1 MRVLITGGA
10 GFIGSRLVRACLE
23 QGDDVRVLDDFSTG
37 RAENLLGLQAAHD
50 LVKGSLVDFE
60 TVQRSV
66 SACEV
71 VYHLGALPSAVQS
84 VDEPART
91 HAVNASGTVHVLE
104 AARQAGVRRVV
115 FASSCAIY
123 GSSTALPLKEELA
136 PLPESPYALQ
146 KLSGELYCQ
155 QFGRLYGLQTV
166 ALRYFNVF
174 GPRQDP
180 RSHYAAVVPRFLTA
194 VVRGVAPHIHG
205 DGQQSRDFVHVDDVV
220 AATRAA
226 ALEASECAGQTL
238 NVARGERVTVLE
250 LLGYAARAAGREA
263 LAPVFEPARAG
274 DVRHSQADISKAERL
289 LGWRPRVTLAKGL
302 ASALSDFDPEAGA

>member
-23 QGDDVRVLDDFSTG
+23 EGDDVCVLDDFSTG
-37 RAENLLGLQAAHD
+37 RAGNLAELLDACEV
-50 LVKGSLVDFE
+50 LKGSLVDFE
-60 TVQRSV
+60 TVQRSM
-66 SACEV
+66 SGREL
-71 VYHLGALPSAVQS
+71 VYHLGALPSAIQS
-84 VDEPART
+84 IEEPART

-104 AARQAGVRRVV
+104 AARREGVRRVV

-123 GSSTALPLKEELA
+123 GSSEALPLTEDLP

-180 RSHYAAVVPRFLTA
+180 RSLYAAVVPRFLTA
-194 VVRGVAPHIHG
+194 VLRGIAPASTETG
-205 DGQQSRDFVHVDDVV
+205 SR
-220 AATRAA
+220 
-226 ALEASECAGQTL
+226 
-238 NVARGERVTVLE
+238 RVTSFMWTTPLRPHGPRRWPRPSVW
-250 LLGYAARAAGREA
+250 
-263 LAPVFEPARAG
+263 
-274 DVRHSQADISKAERL
+274 VRPS
-289 LGWRPRVTLAKGL
+289 TL
-302 ASALSDFDPEAGA
+302 PGATA

>member
-1 MRVLITGGA
+1 MRILITGGA

-23 QGDDVRVLDDFSTG
+23 KGDDVCVLDDFSTG
-37 RAENLLGLQAAHD
+37 RAENLAGLRDACEV
-50 LVKGSLVDFE
+50 VKGSLVDFE
-60 TVQRSV
+60 TVQRSM
-66 SACEV
+66 SGREL
-71 VYHLGALPSAVQS
+71 VYHLGALPSAIQS
-84 VDEPART
+84 VEEPART

-104 AARQAGVRRVV
+104 AARREGVRRVV

-123 GSSTALPLKEELA
+123 GSSEALPLTEDLP

-180 RSHYAAVVPRFLTA
+180 RSAYAAVVPRFLTA
-194 VVRGVAPHIHG
+194 VLRGIAPRVHG
-205 DGQQSRDFVHVDDVV
+205 DGQQTRDFVHVDDAV

-226 ALEASECAGQTL
+226 ALASPECAGQTI
-238 NVARGERVTVLE
+238 NVARGDRVSVLE
-250 LLGYAARAAGREA
+250 LLDEAARAVGREA
-263 LAPVFEPARAG
+263 LAPVFEPPRAG
-274 DVRHSQADISKAERL
+274 DVRHSQADIGKAKRL
-289 LGWRPRVTLAKGL
+289 LGWCPRVTLAEGL
-302 ASALSDFDPEAGA
+302 TGALSDLDVEAGA

>member
-1 MRVLITGGA
+1 VRVLITGGA

-66 SACEV
+66 RGCEV

-104 AARQAGVRRVV
+104 AARQEGVRRVV

-180 RSHYAAVVPRFLTA
+180 RSLYAAVVPRFLSA
-194 VVRGVAPHIHG
+194 VVRGVAPRIHG

-220 AATRAA
+220 AATRVA
-226 ALEASECAGQTL
+226 ALVTSECAGQTL

-250 LLGYAARAAGREA
+250 LLEYAARAVGRDA

-289 LGWRPRVTLAKGL
+289 LGWRPRITLVEGL
-302 ASALSDFDPEAGA
+302 ASALSDFEPEAGA

>member
-66 SACEV
+66 SGCEV

-155 QFGRLYGLQTV
+155 QFGRL
-166 ALRYFNVF
+166 
-174 GPRQDP
+174 
-180 RSHYAAVVPRFLTA
+180 
-194 VVRGVAPHIHG
+194 
-205 DGQQSRDFVHVDDVV
+205 
-220 AATRAA
+220 
-226 ALEASECAGQTL
+226 
-238 NVARGERVTVLE
+238 
-250 LLGYAARAAGREA
+250 
-263 LAPVFEPARAG
+263 
-274 DVRHSQADISKAERL
+274 
-289 LGWRPRVTLAKGL
+289 
-302 ASALSDFDPEAGA
+302 

>member
-37 RAENLLGLQAAHD
+37 RMENLADLQDASEV
-50 LVKGSLVDFE
+50 VKGSLVDFE

-66 SACEV
+66 SGREI
-71 VYHLGALPSAVQS
+71 VYHLGALPSAIQS
-84 VDEPART
+84 VDEPVRT

-104 AARQAGVRRVV
+104 AARLGGVRRVV

-123 GSSTALPLKEELA
+123 GNCSTLPLSEELP
-136 PLPESPYALQ
+136 PLPDSPYALQ

-155 QFGRLYGLQTV
+155 QFGRLHGLETV

-180 RSHYAAVVPRFLTA
+180 RSLYAAVVPRFLTA
-194 VVRGVAPHIHG
+194 VVRGNPPHIHG
-205 DGQQSRDFVHVDDVV
+205 DGRQSRDFVHVDDAV

-226 ALEASECAGQTL
+226 ALAPPECAGETI
-238 NVARGERVTVLE
+238 NVARGDRVTVLE
-250 LLGYAARAAGREA
+250 LLERVARAAGRDA
-263 LAPVFEPARAG
+263 LAPVFEPARSG

-289 LGWRPRVTLAKGL
+289 LGWRPRITLAEGL
-302 ASALSDFDPEAGA
+302 TSTLRGFDPEAGA

>member
-37 RAENLLGLQAAHD
+37 RAKNLLGLQAAHD

-66 SACEV
+66 RGCEV

-104 AARQAGVRRVV
+104 AARQEGVRRVV

-180 RSHYAAVVPRFLTA
+180 RSLYAAVAPRFLTA
-194 VVRGVAPHIHG
+194 VVRGVAPCIHG

-220 AATRAA
+220 AATRVA
-226 ALEASECAGQTL
+226 ALVTSECAGQTL

-250 LLGYAARAAGREA
+250 LLEYVARAVGRDA

-289 LGWRPRVTLAKGL
+289 LGWRPRVTLVEGL
-302 ASALSDFDPEAGA
+302 ASALSDFEPEAGA